1 MHAAEPIWPISSCFL
16 AGQSSCYGRR
26 HPLPFINGVKSV
38 KHLQL
43 YVTGPIRAASL
54 QSRVVV
60 MVEDISFHL
69 PLTLTKSLSES
80 TCEIII
86 SNDSLV
92 LAESNMEG
100 GYYNNDTVR
109 KANIFFLILE
119 FPILTMLNQNGYEGH
134 LLSCLN

>member
-1 MHAAEPIWPISSCFL
+1 
-16 AGQSSCYGRR
+16 
-26 HPLPFINGVKSV
+26 
-38 KHLQL
+38 
-43 YVTGPIRAASL
+43 
-54 QSRVVV
+54 

-109 KANIFFLILE
+109 KANVIFSYSGITYFDNAETKL
-119 FPILTMLNQNGYEGH
+119 
-134 LLSCLN
+134 